1 MPLLPM
7 EPLIPELRWTSPGRP
22 RDADVRETSLERLWD
37 VLAAAGR
44 RLSDGGAGTSA
55 GHLPDGLLTSA
66 GTSTRRPMRIERPS
80 VRTGLRGVLRAPER
94 VSERRHPAVTWVSRG
109 HPITGTP

>member
-1 MPLLPM
+1 MSFVS
-7 EPLIPELRWTSPGRP
+7 ELRWTSPGRP

-66 GTSTRRPMRIERPS
+66 GDVHKTQFRDDY
-80 VRTGLRGVLRAPER
+80 LALAFL
-94 VSERRHPAVTWVSRG
+94 
-109 HPITGTP
+109 